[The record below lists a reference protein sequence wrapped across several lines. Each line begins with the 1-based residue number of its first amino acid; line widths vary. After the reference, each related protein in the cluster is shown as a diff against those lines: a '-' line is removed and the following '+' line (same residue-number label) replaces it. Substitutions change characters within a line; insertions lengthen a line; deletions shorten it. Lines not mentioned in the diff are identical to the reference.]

1 MCVQP
6 KEDNS
11 HINMSQIDVYSTKEW
26 TLSHTYVS
34 TRCVLNQGKATVTQ
48 RSPKCMWTQPK
59 KGNCHIKVS
68 EIHVYS
74 PPRNGHCHTQVSQID
89 VCVQPRKGKCYI
101 KMPQT
106 DVYSTKEKQQSR
118 HHVPHRCMLNKV

>member
-6 KEDNS
+6 KEDNW

-34 TRCVLNQGKATVTQ
+34 TICVFNQGQATVTQ
-48 RSPKCMWTQPK
+48 RCPKCMCTQPK
-59 KGNCHIKVS
+59 KGNCHIKMS

-74 PPRNGHCHTQVSQID
+74 PRNGHCHTQVSQID
-89 VCVQPRKGKCYI
+89 VCSIKERQLSHKDVPNICVLNHRKANVTSSC
-101 KMPQT
+101 PT
-106 DVYSTKEKQQSR
+106 
-118 HHVPHRCMLNKV
+118 